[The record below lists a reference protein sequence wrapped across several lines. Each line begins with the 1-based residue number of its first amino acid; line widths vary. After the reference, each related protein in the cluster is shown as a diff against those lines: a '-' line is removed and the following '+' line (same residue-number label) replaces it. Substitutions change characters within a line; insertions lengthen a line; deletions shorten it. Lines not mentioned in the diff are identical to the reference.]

1 MEDPKLLLNIST
13 TTVHPSFAGNSDA
26 LSISH
31 VGDGIFLQSKTAK
44 ILAGAFV
51 WMALFITCQ
60 QVRKTI
66 TVLCN
71 SYKHLL

>member
-1 MEDPKLLLNIST
+1 MAEIQNILNVST
-13 TTVHPSFAGNSDA
+13 TTIPTNYVIKAIQSDP

-44 ILAGAFV
+44 FLAGAFV

-60 QVRKTI
+60 QVK
-66 TVLCN
+66 
-71 SYKHLL
+71 